1 MTTLSVAA
9 ILAEAARRRPE
20 HTALIEGEQRIGFAR
35 LWHQVR
41 AQAAALA
48 GLGVRPG
55 DRVALLAPN
64 TAEFPRAY
72 YAILAAGAVVVPVH
86 LLLTAGEADS
96 FAPQAWMETVA
107 AAAASPSAR
116 VEVLPGS
123 HNNLFTHPEEV
134 AALVTAAGLPTA
146 P

>member
-64 TAEFPRAY
+64 TAAFPRAY

-86 LLLTAGEADS
+86 LLLTAGEAGRVLTLKTTCERPKALSPKDAL
-96 FAPQAWMETVA
+96 AP
-107 AAAASPSAR
+107 
-116 VEVLPGS
+116 LK
-123 HNNLFTHPEEV
+123 
-134 AALVTAAGLPTA
+134 
-146 P
+146 